1 MTVQEKMLDIDN
13 RRGHIA
19 DELADMTD
27 GEVAEVT
34 VVDGEEFDHREWME
48 AEMIETSRALEEYQK
63 VITA

>member
-19 DELADMTD
+19 NELADMTD

-34 VVDGEEFDHREWME
+34 VIDGEEFDHREWME
-48 AEMIETSRALEEYQK
+48 AEMIEASRTLEEYQQL
-63 VITA
+63 ITA